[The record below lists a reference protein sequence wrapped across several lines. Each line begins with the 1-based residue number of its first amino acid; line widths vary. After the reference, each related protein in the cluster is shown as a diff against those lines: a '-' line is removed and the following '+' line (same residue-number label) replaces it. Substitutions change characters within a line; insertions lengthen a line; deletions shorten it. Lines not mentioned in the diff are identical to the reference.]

1 MSTDLSDK
9 AAEDRV
15 PQGYP
20 FNGNKSAPDVQRGL
34 AERACPQLVAD
45 CGFGGDYTGVIL

>member
-15 PQGYP
+15 PQT

-45 CGFGGDYTGVIL
+45 CGFGGDYRGVIL